1 MHWNARA
8 LRQAFLSFFQE
19 KGHLLLPSDSLVPKD
34 PSLLFTSAGMVQF
47 KPYFLGV
54 AQPPAPRIT
63 TVQKCLRTTDIDSVG
78 DLSHLTFFEM
88 LGNFSFGDYF
98 KREAILL
105 AWEFLTERL
114 KVDAD
119 RLQFTVFHEDD
130 EAFEIWHREVGIP
143 ENRIWRLGEKTNF
156 WPANAIT
163 EGPNGPCGP
172 CSEIFYDTR
181 LNTDC
186 ADPQCGPACDCGRW
200 LEIWNLVF
208 MQYERTEENGK
219 PKLIPLP
226 KKNIDTGMGLERTA
240 AVLMGLES
248 PFETDVFAPIVRAIE
263 QLAGVRYKQGEPT
276 DTAIRLIADHV
287 RAATFTIA
295 DGVIPQNEGRGYVL
309 RRIIRRAVVRGQ
321 RVLGFDK
328 PFLADLV
335 PAVIEALGDQYPE
348 IVQRKDYIQTTLRY
362 EEERFRHTVQAGL
375 ARLEEMFADPE
386 AQQTKQL
393 AGERVFMLY
402 DTYGFPLELT
412 REIAAERGFSI
423 DMEGFER
430 ALEAQRQRAREAS
443 GISEKL
449 FVQTGAALAELA
461 QRAAPTE
468 FIGYEH
474 LEGEA
479 QVVGLV
485 REGEL
490 VPEAQAGET
499 IEIVLNR
506 TPFYAEAGGQVGD
519 TGVIEWQGGRAEVLD
534 TQKANDYYFHHAKI
548 LEGTLRLGEQVYAK
562 VDAERRLDIQRNHT
576 ATHLLHAALR
586 QVLGTHVVQAGSL
599 VAPDR
604 LRFDF
609 THPRALTPEELERI
623 EALVNEKVL
632 QELEVRVHNDVPIE
646 EARRRGAMM
655 LFGEKYGARVRMVE
669 IPGFSLEL
677 CGGTHLRNTVEAG
690 MFKIIHEGSVA
701 AGVRRIEALTGRGLY
716 RWLRE
721 REQAVREVAER
732 LQTSVS
738 ELPRAVE
745 RLQRQLETLQ
755 DELEQLKQRA
765 AAQVV
770 EQITPVEVNGVKV
783 AAQALS
789 GIDAKSLGSI
799 ADRLIQ
805 KGIGVAALGVAQDG
819 KVVLV
824 VKIASEW
831 VQRGLHAGNLIRQI
845 AAHVGGSGG
854 GRPDFA
860 QAGGKQPEKLA
871 EALAQTPQ
879 LVAELL
885 QAQEAEK

>member
-8 LRQAFLSFFQE
+8 LRQAFLSYFQE
-19 KGHLLLPSDSLVPKD
+19 KGHLQLPSDSLVPKD

-54 AQPPAPRIT
+54 AQPPATRVV

-114 KVDAD
+114 KVDTD
-119 RLQFTVFHEDD
+119 RLQFTVFQDDD
-130 EAFEIWHREVGIP
+130 EAFTVWHREVGIP

-181 LNTDC
+181 LDTGCTN
-186 ADPQCGPACDCGRW
+186 PNCGPACDCGRW

-208 MQYERTEENGK
+208 MQYERSEQDGK
-219 PKLIPLP
+219 PILTPLP

-240 AVLMGLES
+240 AVLMGFSS
-248 PFETDVFAPIVRAIE
+248 PFETDVFAPIVQRIE
-263 QLAGVRYKQGEPT
+263 SLAGVRYGAGEPT
-276 DTAIRLIADHV
+276 DTAIRLIADHI

-309 RRIIRRAVVRGQ
+309 RRIIRRAILRGQ
-321 RVLGFDK
+321 RVLGFEQ
-328 PFLADLV
+328 PFFADLV
-335 PAVIEALGDQYPE
+335 PAVVEALGDQYPE
-348 IVQRKDYIQTTLRY
+348 IVQRQDYITTTLRF
-362 EEERFRHTVQAGL
+362 EEERFRHTLQAGL
-375 ARLEEMFADPE
+375 TRLEELLADAE
-386 AQQTKQL
+386 TQQQRRL
-393 AGERVFMLY
+393 SGERVFMLY

-412 REIAAERGFSI
+412 QEIAAERGVAV
-423 DMEGFER
+423 DMQGFEQ

-461 QRAAPTE
+461 QQSAAPTQ
-468 FIGYEH
+468 FIGYEQ
-474 LEGEA
+474 LAGEA
-479 QVVGLV
+479 QVVGII
-485 REGEL
+485 REGNL
-490 VPEAQAGET
+490 APEAHAGET
-499 IEIVLNR
+499 VEVVLNR

-519 TGVIEWQGGRAEVLD
+519 TGTLEWHGGRAQVLD
-534 TQKANDYYFHHAKI
+534 TQKANDYYLHHARI
-548 LEGTLRLGEQVYAK
+548 VEGVLRLGEQVHAQ

-609 THPRALTPEELERI
+609 THPRAVSPDELERI
-623 EALVNEKVL
+623 EALVNEKLL
-632 QELEVRVHNDVPIE
+632 QELEVRVYTDVPIE
-646 EARRRGAMM
+646 EARQRGAMM
-655 LFGEKYGARVRMVE
+655 LFGEKYGERVRMVE

-690 MFKIIHEGSVA
+690 LFKIVHEGSVA
-701 AGVRRIEALTGRGLY
+701 AGVRRIEALTGRALY
-716 RWLRE
+716 QWLRE
-721 REQAVREVAER
+721 REHAVRAAAER
-732 LQTSVS
+732 LQTPVP
-738 ELPRAVE
+738 ELPHAVE
-745 RLQRQLETLQ
+745 RLQHQIEHLEG
-755 DELEQLKQRA
+755 ELEQLKQRV
-765 AAQVV
+765 AAQAI
-770 EQITPVEVNGVKV
+770 ESITPIEVNGVQVV
-783 AAQALS
+783 AHALS
-789 GIDAKSLGSI
+789 GVDAKSLGAI

-805 KGIGVAALGVAQDG
+805 RGVGVAALGAAQDG
-819 KVVLV
+819 KAILV
-824 VKIASEW
+824 VKVAPEW
-831 VQRGLHAGNLIRQI
+831 VQRGLHAGNLIRQL
-845 AAHVGGSGG
+845 AQQVGGSGG

-871 EALAQTPQ
+871 DALAQTPR
-879 LVAELL
+879 LVVE
-885 QAQEAEK
+885 QMRT

>member
-8 LRQAFLSFFQE
+8 LRQAFLGYFQE

-54 AQPPAPRIT
+54 AQPPAPRVT
-63 TVQKCLRTTDIDSVG
+63 TVQKCLRTTDIESVG

-98 KREAILL
+98 KREAILF

-114 KVDAD
+114 KVDTD
-119 RLQFTVFHEDD
+119 RLQFTVFQDDD
-130 EAFEIWHREVGIP
+130 EAFEVWNREVGIP

-156 WPANAIT
+156 WPANAIS

-181 LNTDC
+181 IDTGCTNPD
-186 ADPQCGPACDCGRW
+186 CGPACDCGRW

-208 MQYERTEENGK
+208 MQYERSEENGK
-219 PKLIPLP
+219 PKLMPLP

-240 AVLMGLES
+240 AVLMGFDS
-248 PFETDVFAPIVRAIE
+248 PFETDVFAPIVKRIE
-263 QLAGVRYKQGEPT
+263 ELAGVRYKQGEPT
-276 DTAIRLIADHV
+276 DTAIRLIADHI
-287 RAATFTIA
+287 RTATFTIA

-309 RRIIRRAVVRGQ
+309 RRIIRRAILRGQ
-321 RVLGFDK
+321 RVLGFEK
-328 PFLADLV
+328 PFFADLV
-335 PAVIEALGDQYPE
+335 PAVIDALGDQYPE
-348 IVQRKDYIQTTLRY
+348 IVQRQEYIQTTLRY

-375 ARLEEMFADPE
+375 ARLEEMLAEPDT
-386 AQQTKQL
+386 QQSQQL
-393 AGERVFMLY
+393 SGERVFMLY

-412 REIAAERGFSI
+412 REIAAERGISV
-423 DMEGFER
+423 DMQGFEQ

-461 QRAAPTE
+461 QQTAPTQ

-485 REGEL
+485 REGNL
-490 VPEAQAGET
+490 IPEAHAGET
-499 IEIVLNR
+499 VEIVLNR

-519 TGVIEWQGGRAEVLD
+519 TGMIEWQSGRAQVLD
-534 TQKANDYYFHHAKI
+534 TQKANDYYFHHAKV
-548 LEGTLRLGEQVYAK
+548 LEGTLRLGESVHAQ

-586 QVLGTHVVQAGSL
+586 QVLGTHVAQAGSL

-609 THPRALTPEELERI
+609 THPRAVTPDELERI
-623 EALVNEKVL
+623 EALVNEKLL
-632 QELEVRVHNDVPIE
+632 QELEVRVYTDVPIE

-655 LFGEKYGARVRMVE
+655 LFGEKYGERVRMVE

-677 CGGTHLRNTVEAG
+677 CGGTHLHNTVEAG
-690 MFKIIHEGSVA
+690 LFKIVHEGSVA
-701 AGVRRIEALTGRGLY
+701 AGVRRIEALTGRALY
-716 RWLRE
+716 QWLRE
-721 REQAVREVAER
+721 REHAVREAAER
-732 LQTSVS
+732 LQTPVP

-745 RLQRQLETLQ
+745 RLQHQIDALQ
-755 DELEQLKQRA
+755 NELEQLKQRA
-765 AAQVV
+765 AAQAL
-770 EQITPVEVNGVKV
+770 EQITPVEVNGVPV
-783 AAQALS
+783 AAQALQ
-789 GIDAKSLGSI
+789 GVDAKSLGAI

-805 KGIGVAALGVAQDG
+805 KGVGVAALGAAQDG
-819 KVVLV
+819 KAVLV
-824 VKIASEW
+824 VKVAPEYIA
-831 VQRGLHAGNLIRQI
+831 RGLHAGNLIRQI
-845 AAHVGGSGG
+845 AQMVGGSGG

-871 EALAQTPQ
+871 DALALTPK
-879 LVAELL
+879 LVAEQLRNS
-885 QAQEAEK
+885 

>member
-8 LRQAFLSFFQE
+8 LRQAFLGFFQE

-54 AQPPAPRIT
+54 AQPPAPRVT
-63 TVQKCLRTTDIDSVG
+63 TVQKCLRTTDIESVG

-98 KREAILL
+98 KREAILF

-114 KVDAD
+114 KVDTD
-119 RLQFTVFHEDD
+119 RLQFTVFQDDD
-130 EAFEIWHREVGIP
+130 EAFDIWHREVGIP

-156 WPANAIT
+156 WPANAIS

-181 LNTDC
+181 IDTGCENPD
-186 ADPQCGPACDCGRW
+186 CGPACDCGRW

-219 PKLIPLP
+219 PKLLPLP

-248 PFETDVFAPIVRAIE
+248 PFETDVFAPIVRRIE
-263 QLAGVRYKQGEPT
+263 ELSGVRYKQGEPT
-276 DTAIRLIADHV
+276 DTAIRLIADHI

-309 RRIIRRAVVRGQ
+309 RRIIRRAILRGQ
-321 RVLGFDK
+321 RVLGFEK
-328 PFLADLV
+328 PFFADLV
-335 PAVIEALGDQYPE
+335 PAVVEALGDQYPE
-348 IVQRKDYIQTTLRY
+348 IVQRQEYIQTTLRY

-375 ARLEEMFADPE
+375 ARLEEMLADPDT
-386 AQQTKQL
+386 QQTKQL
-393 AGERVFMLY
+393 SGERVFMLY

-412 REIAAERGFSI
+412 REIAAERGISI
-423 DMEGFER
+423 DLEGFEQ

-461 QRAAPTE
+461 QRTPPTE
-468 FIGYEH
+468 FIGYDH

-485 REGEL
+485 RDGDL
-490 VPEAQAGET
+490 IPEAHAGDT
-499 IEIVLNR
+499 VEIVLSR

-519 TGVIEWQGGRAEVLD
+519 TGILEWQGGRAEVLD

-548 LEGTLRLGEQVYAK
+548 VEGTLRLGETVRAK

-623 EALVNEKVL
+623 EALVNEKML
-632 QELEVRVHNDVPIE
+632 QEIEVRVYTDVPIE
-646 EARRRGAMM
+646 EARQRGAMM
-655 LFGEKYGARVRMVE
+655 LFGEKYGERVRMVE

-701 AGVRRIEALTGRGLY
+701 AGVRRIEALTGRALY
-716 RWLRE
+716 QWLRE
-721 REQAVREVAER
+721 REHAIREAAER
-732 LQTSVS
+732 LQTPVP
-738 ELPRAVE
+738 ELPRAIE
-745 RLQRQLETLQ
+745 RLQHQLETLET
-755 DELEQLKQRA
+755 ELEQFKQRA
-765 AAQVV
+765 AAQAV

-783 AAQALS
+783 AAQALP
-789 GIDAKSLGSI
+789 GVDAKSLGTI

-805 KGIGVAALGVAQDG
+805 KGVGVAALGSAHDG

-824 VKIASEW
+824 VKIAPEW

-845 AAHVGGSGG
+845 AQQVGGSGG

-871 EALAQTPQ
+871 DALALTPQ
-879 LVAELL
+879 LVAEQLK
-885 QAQEAEK
+885 Q

>member
-8 LRQAFLSFFQE
+8 LRQAFLGFFQE

-54 AQPPAPRIT
+54 AQPPAPRVT
-63 TVQKCLRTTDIDSVG
+63 TVQKCLRTTDIESVG

-98 KREAILL
+98 KREAILF

-119 RLQFTVFHEDD
+119 RLQFTVFQDDD
-130 EAFEIWHREVGIP
+130 EAFDIWHREVGIP

-156 WPANAIT
+156 WPANAIS

-181 LNTDC
+181 IDTGCENPD
-186 ADPQCGPACDCGRW
+186 CGPACDCGRW

-219 PKLIPLP
+219 PKLLPLP

-248 PFETDVFAPIVRAIE
+248 PFETDVFAPIVHRIE
-263 QLAGVRYKQGEPT
+263 ELSGVRYKQGEPT
-276 DTAIRLIADHV
+276 DTAIRLIADHI

-309 RRIIRRAVVRGQ
+309 RRIIRRAILRGQ
-321 RVLGFDK
+321 RVLGFEK
-328 PFLADLV
+328 PFFADLV
-335 PAVIEALGDQYPE
+335 PAVVEALGDQYPE
-348 IVQRKDYIQTTLRY
+348 IVQRQEYIQTTLRY

-375 ARLEEMFADPE
+375 ARLEEMLADPDT
-386 AQQTKQL
+386 QQTKQL
-393 AGERVFMLY
+393 SGERVFMLY

-412 REIAAERGFSI
+412 REIAAERGISV
-423 DMEGFER
+423 DLEGFEQ
-430 ALEAQRQRAREAS
+430 ALDVQRRRAREAS

-461 QRAAPTE
+461 QRTSPTE
-468 FIGYEH
+468 FIGYDH

-485 REGEL
+485 RDGDL
-490 VPEAQAGET
+490 IPEAHAGDT
-499 IEIVLNR
+499 VEIVLNR

-519 TGVIEWQGGRAEVLD
+519 TGVLEWQGGRAEVLD

-548 LEGTLRLGEQVYAK
+548 VEGTLHLGETVRAK

-623 EALVNEKVL
+623 EALVNEKML
-632 QELEVRVHNDVPIE
+632 QEIEVRVYTDVPIE
-646 EARRRGAMM
+646 EARQRGAMM
-655 LFGEKYGARVRMVE
+655 LFGEKYGERVRMVE

-701 AGVRRIEALTGRGLY
+701 AGVRRIEALTGRALY
-716 RWLRE
+716 QWLRE
-721 REQAVREVAER
+721 REHAIREAAER
-732 LQTSVS
+732 LQTPVP
-738 ELPRAVE
+738 ELPRAIE
-745 RLQRQLETLQ
+745 RLQRQLEALET
-755 DELEQLKQRA
+755 ELEQFKQRT
-765 AAQVV
+765 AAQAV

-783 AAQALS
+783 AAQALQ
-789 GIDAKSLGSI
+789 GVDAKSLGTI

-805 KGIGVAALGVAQDG
+805 KGVGVAALGSAHDG

-824 VKIASEW
+824 VKVAPEW

-845 AAHVGGSGG
+845 AQQVGGSGG

-871 EALAQTPQ
+871 DALALTPQ
-879 LVAELL
+879 LVAEQLK
-885 QAQEAEK
+885 Q

>member
-8 LRQAFLSFFQE
+8 LRQAFLSYFQG
-19 KGHLLLPSDSLVPKD
+19 KGHLQLPSDSLVPKD

-54 AQPPAPRIT
+54 AQPPAPRVV
-63 TVQKCLRTTDIDSVG
+63 TVQKCLRTTDIDAVG

-119 RLQFTVFHEDD
+119 RLQFTVFQDDD
-130 EAFEIWHREVGIP
+130 EAFEVWRREVGVP
-143 ENRIWRLGEKTNF
+143 ESRLWRLGEKTNF

-181 LNTDC
+181 LNTGCTRPD
-186 ADPQCGPACDCGRW
+186 CGPACDCGRW

-208 MQYERTEENGK
+208 MQYERSEQDGK
-219 PKLIPLP
+219 PKLTPLP

-240 AVLMGLES
+240 AVLMGYSS
-248 PFETDVFAPIVRAIE
+248 PFETDVFAPVVQRIE
-263 QLAGVRYKQGEPT
+263 ALAGVRYGAGELT
-276 DTAIRLIADHV
+276 DTAIRLIADHI

-309 RRIIRRAVVRGQ
+309 RRIIRRAILRGQ
-321 RVLGFDK
+321 RVLGFER
-328 PFLADLV
+328 PFFADLA
-335 PAVIEALGDQYPE
+335 PAVVEALGDQYPE
-348 IVQRKDYIQTTLRY
+348 IVQRQEYIATTLRF

-375 ARLEEMFADPE
+375 ARLEELLAD
-386 AQQTKQL
+386 ADTQQQRRL
-393 AGERVFMLY
+393 SGERVFMLY

-412 REIAAERGFSI
+412 QEIAAERGVAV
-423 DMEGFER
+423 DMQGFEQ

-461 QRAAPTE
+461 QQTAPTE
-468 FIGYEH
+468 FIGYEQ
-474 LEGEA
+474 LAGEA
-479 QVVGLV
+479 QVVGVIRGGNLA
-485 REGEL
+485 
-490 VPEAQAGET
+490 PEAHAGET
-499 IEIVLNR
+499 VEIVLNR

-519 TGVIEWQGGRAEVLD
+519 TGMLEWNGGRARVLD
-534 TQKANDYYFHHAKI
+534 TQKANDYYLHHAQI
-548 LEGTLRLGEQVYAK
+548 VEGVLRLGDQVHAQ
-562 VDAERRLDIQRNHT
+562 VDTERRLDIQRNHT

-586 QVLGTHVVQAGSL
+586 QVLGTHVAQAGSL

-609 THPRALTPEELERI
+609 THPRAVSPDELERI
-623 EALVNEKVL
+623 EALVNEKLL
-632 QELEVRVHNDVPIE
+632 QELEVRVYNDVPID

-655 LFGEKYGARVRMVE
+655 LFGEKYGERVRMVE

-690 MFKIIHEGSVA
+690 LFKIVHEGSVA
-701 AGVRRIEALTGRGLY
+701 AGVRRIEALTGRALY
-716 RWLRE
+716 QWLRE
-721 REQAVREVAER
+721 REHAVRTAADR
-732 LQTSVS
+732 LQTPVP
-738 ELPRAVE
+738 ELPHAVE
-745 RLQRQLETLQ
+745 RLQQQIETLEA
-755 DELEQLKQRA
+755 ELEQLKQRA
-765 AAQVV
+765 ATQAM
-770 EQITPVEVNGVKV
+770 ESITPVEVNGVQV

-789 GIDAKSLGSI
+789 GVDAKSLGAI

-805 KGIGVAALGVAQDG
+805 RGVGVAALGAAQDG
-819 KVVLV
+819 KAILV
-824 VKIASEW
+824 VKVAPDW
-831 VQRGLHAGNLIRQI
+831 VQRGLHAGNLIRQL
-845 AAHVGGSGG
+845 AQQVGGSGG

-871 EALAQTPQ
+871 DALAQTPQ
-879 LVAELL
+879 LVAEQLNRV
-885 QAQEAEK
+885 Q

>member
-1 MHWNARA
+1 MHWNASA
-8 LRQAFLSFFQE
+8 LRQAFLSYFQE

-54 AQPPAPRIT
+54 AQPPAPRVT
-63 TVQKCLRTTDIDSVG
+63 TVQKCLRTTDIESVG

-98 KREAILL
+98 KREAILF

-114 KVDAD
+114 KVDTD
-119 RLQFTVFHEDD
+119 RLQFTVFQDDD
-130 EAFEIWHREVGIP
+130 EAFDIWHHEVGIP

-181 LNTDC
+181 LDTGCTN
-186 ADPQCGPACDCGRW
+186 PNCGPACDCGRW

-208 MQYERTEENGK
+208 MQYERSEENGK
-219 PKLIPLP
+219 PKLTPLP

-248 PFETDVFAPIVRAIE
+248 PFETDVFEPIVRRIE
-263 QLAGVRYKQGEPT
+263 QIAGVRYKQGEPT
-276 DTAIRLIADHV
+276 DTAIRLIADHI
-287 RAATFTIA
+287 RAASFAVA

-309 RRIIRRAVVRGQ
+309 RRIIRRAVLRGQ
-321 RVLGFDK
+321 RVLHIEQ
-328 PFLADLV
+328 PFFADLV
-335 PAVIEALGDQYPE
+335 PAVIDALGEQYPE
-348 IVQRKDYIQTTLRY
+348 LVQRRDYIMTTLRY
-362 EEERFRHTVQAGL
+362 EEQRFRHTVQAGL
-375 ARLEEMFADPE
+375 ARLEEMLADAE
-386 AQQTKQL
+386 TQQTRML
-393 AGERVFMLY
+393 AGERVFTLY
-402 DTYGFPLELT
+402 DTYGFPVELT
-412 REIAAERGFSI
+412 REIAAERGI
-423 DMEGFER
+423 AVDMQGFEQ
-430 ALEAQRQRAREAS
+430 AMEAQRQRAREAS

-461 QRAAPTE
+461 QQTSPTE
-468 FIGYEH
+468 FVGYDT
-474 LEGEA
+474 LACEA

-485 REGEL
+485 REGDL
-490 VPEAQAGET
+490 IPEAHAGET
-499 IEIVLNR
+499 VEIVLNR

-519 TGVIEWQGGRAEVLD
+519 TGVIEWHGGRAQVLD
-534 TQKANDYYFHHAKI
+534 TQKANDYYLHHARI
-548 LEGTLRLGEQVYAK
+548 LEGALRLGETVHAQ

-609 THPRALTPEELERI
+609 THPRAVTPDELERI
-623 EALVNEKVL
+623 EALVNEKLL
-632 QELEVRVHNDVPIE
+632 QELEVRVYTDVPIE

-655 LFGEKYGARVRMVE
+655 LFGEKYGERVRMVE

-690 MFKIIHEGSVA
+690 LFKIVHEGSVA
-701 AGVRRIEALTGRGLY
+701 AGVRRIEALTGRALY
-716 RWLRE
+716 QWLRE
-721 REQAVREVAER
+721 REHAVRAAAER
-732 LQTSVS
+732 LQTPVP
-738 ELPRAVE
+738 ELPAAIE
-745 RLQRQLETLQ
+745 RLQRQLNALQ
-755 DELEQLKQRA
+755 TELEQLKQRA
-765 AAQVV
+765 ANQAVESLTPIEVDGVPVVAQVV
-770 EQITPVEVNGVKV
+770 QGV
-783 AAQALS
+783 
-789 GIDAKSLGSI
+789 DAKSLGAV

-805 KGIGVAALGVAQDG
+805 RGVGVAALGTTHDG
-819 KVVLV
+819 KVALV
-824 VKIASEW
+824 VKVAPEW
-831 VQRGLHAGNLIRQI
+831 VQKGIHAGNLIRQI
-845 AAHVGGSGG
+845 AQAVGGSGG

-860 QAGGKQPEKLA
+860 QAGGKHPEHLA
-871 EALAQTPQ
+871 DALAQTPQ
-879 LVAELL
+879 LVAQQLRG
-885 QAQEAEK
+885 

>member
-8 LRQAFLSFFQE
+8 LRQAFLGFFQE

-54 AQPPAPRIT
+54 AQPPAPRVT
-63 TVQKCLRTTDIDSVG
+63 TVQKCLRTTDIESVG

-98 KREAILL
+98 KREAILF

-119 RLQFTVFHEDD
+119 RLQFTVFQDDD
-130 EAFEIWHREVGIP
+130 EAFDIWHREVGIP

-156 WPANAIT
+156 WPANAIS

-181 LNTDC
+181 IDTGCENPD
-186 ADPQCGPACDCGRW
+186 CGPACDCGRW

-219 PKLIPLP
+219 PKLLPLP

-248 PFETDVFAPIVRAIE
+248 PFETDVFAPIVHRIE
-263 QLAGVRYKQGEPT
+263 ELSGVRYKQGEPT
-276 DTAIRLIADHV
+276 DTAIRLIADHI

-309 RRIIRRAVVRGQ
+309 RRIIRRAILRGQ
-321 RVLGFDK
+321 RVLGFEK
-328 PFLADLV
+328 PFFADLV
-335 PAVIEALGDQYPE
+335 PAVVEALGDQYPE
-348 IVQRKDYIQTTLRY
+348 IVQRQEYIQTTLRY

-375 ARLEEMFADPE
+375 ARLEEMLADPDT
-386 AQQTKQL
+386 QQTKQL
-393 AGERVFMLY
+393 SGERVFMLY

-412 REIAAERGFSI
+412 REIAAERGISV
-423 DMEGFER
+423 DLEGFEQ
-430 ALEAQRQRAREAS
+430 ALDVQRRRAREAS

-461 QRAAPTE
+461 QRTSPTE
-468 FIGYEH
+468 FIGYDH

-485 REGEL
+485 RDGDL
-490 VPEAQAGET
+490 IPEAHAGDT
-499 IEIVLNR
+499 VEIVLNR

-519 TGVIEWQGGRAEVLD
+519 TGVLEWQGGRAEVLD

-548 LEGTLRLGEQVYAK
+548 VEGTLRLGETVRAK

-623 EALVNEKVL
+623 EALVNEKML
-632 QELEVRVHNDVPIE
+632 REIEVRVYTDVPIE
-646 EARRRGAMM
+646 EARQRGAMM
-655 LFGEKYGARVRMVE
+655 LFGEKYGERVRMVE

-701 AGVRRIEALTGRGLY
+701 AGVRRIEALTGRALY
-716 RWLRE
+716 QWLRE
-721 REQAVREVAER
+721 REHAIREAAER
-732 LQTSVS
+732 LQTPVP
-738 ELPRAVE
+738 ELPRAIE
-745 RLQRQLETLQ
+745 RLQRQLETLET
-755 DELEQLKQRA
+755 ELEQFKQRT
-765 AAQVV
+765 AAQAV

-783 AAQALS
+783 AAQALQ
-789 GIDAKSLGSI
+789 GVDAKSLGTI

-805 KGIGVAALGVAQDG
+805 KGVGVAALGSAHDG

-824 VKIASEW
+824 VKVAPEW

-845 AAHVGGSGG
+845 AQQVGGSGG

-871 EALAQTPQ
+871 DALALTPQ
-879 LVAELL
+879 LVAEQLK
-885 QAQEAEK
+885 Q

>member
-8 LRQAFLSFFQE
+8 LRQAFLSYFQE
-19 KGHLLLPSDSLVPKD
+19 KGHLQLPSDSLVPKD

-54 AQPPAPRIT
+54 AQPPAPRVV

-119 RLQFTVFHEDD
+119 RLQFTVFQDDD
-130 EAFEIWHREVGIP
+130 EAFAVWHREVGIP

-181 LNTDC
+181 IDTGCTN
-186 ADPQCGPACDCGRW
+186 PHCGPACDCGRW

-208 MQYERTEENGK
+208 MQYERGEQDGK
-219 PKLIPLP
+219 PILTPLP

-240 AVLMGLES
+240 AVLMGFSS
-248 PFETDVFAPIVRAIE
+248 PFETDVFAPIVQRLE
-263 QLAGVRYKQGEPT
+263 SLAGVRYGAGEPT
-276 DTAIRLIADHV
+276 DTAIRLIADHI

-309 RRIIRRAVVRGQ
+309 RRIIRRAILRGQ
-321 RVLGFDK
+321 RVLGFER
-328 PFLADLV
+328 PFFADLA
-335 PAVIEALGDQYPE
+335 PAVVEALGDQYPE
-348 IVQRKDYIQTTLRY
+348 IVQRQDYITTTLRF
-362 EEERFRHTVQAGL
+362 EEERFRHTLQAGL
-375 ARLEEMFADPE
+375 TRLEELLADAE
-386 AQQTKQL
+386 TQQQRRL
-393 AGERVFMLY
+393 SGERVFMLY

-412 REIAAERGFSI
+412 QEIAAERGVAV
-423 DMEGFER
+423 DMQGFER

-461 QRAAPTE
+461 QQTAPTQ
-468 FIGYEH
+468 FIGYEQ
-474 LEGEA
+474 LAGEA
-479 QVVGLV
+479 QVVGV
-485 REGEL
+485 IREGNL
-490 VPEAQAGET
+490 VPEAYAGET
-499 IEIVLNR
+499 VEIVLDR

-519 TGVIEWQGGRAEVLD
+519 TGVLEWHGGRAQVLD
-534 TQKANDYYFHHAKI
+534 TQKANDYYLHHAQI
-548 LEGTLRLGEQVYAK
+548 VEGTLRLGAQVHAR

-586 QVLGTHVVQAGSL
+586 QVLGTHVAQAGSL

-609 THPRALTPEELERI
+609 THPRAVSPDELERI
-623 EALVNEKVL
+623 EALVNEKLL
-632 QELEVRVHNDVPIE
+632 QELEVRVYTDVPID

-655 LFGEKYGARVRMVE
+655 LFGEKYGERVRMVE

-690 MFKIIHEGSVA
+690 LFKIVHEGSVA
-701 AGVRRIEALTGRGLY
+701 AGVRRIEALTGRALY
-716 RWLRE
+716 QWLRE
-721 REQAVREVAER
+721 RERAVRAAAER
-732 LQTSVS
+732 LQTPVA
-738 ELPRAVE
+738 ELPHAVE
-745 RLQRQLETLQ
+745 RLQHQIEHLEG
-755 DELEQLKQRA
+755 ELEQLKQRA
-765 AAQVV
+765 AAQAL
-770 EQITPVEVNGVKV
+770 ESITPVEVNGVQV
-783 AAQALS
+783 AAHALS
-789 GIDAKSLGSI
+789 GVDAKSLGTI

-805 KGIGVAALGVAQDG
+805 RGVGVAALGTAQDG

-824 VKIASEW
+824 VKVAPEW
-831 VQRGLHAGNLIRQI
+831 VQRGLHAGNLIRQL
-845 AAHVGGSGG
+845 AQQVGGSGG
-854 GRPDFA
+854 GRPEFA

-871 EALAQTPQ
+871 DALAQTPH
-879 LVAELL
+879 LVAE
-885 QAQEAEK
+885 QMHT